1 MEGCCLYGMSVTSAF
16 GSAPTHGQFL
26 LSPQASL
33 QQISPRQTASQAPT
47 PLPSRAAAPALQPVF
62 RPAAEAF
69 AAASPGPGG
78 QPLPAGL
85 LLAQGSALPRHEPQ
99 TTAPGPA
106 ATDPSQGR
114 PLTGGSAEQPSGSA
128 STPANGTPARPAAPG
143 QADRPGANGLPRL
156 EAPPVRS
163 LWNLS
168 PFERRQ
174 NPSYSQMLQEIR
186 QGQVRSLELL
196 PRQRVVQV
204 TYRDGRRAEVP
215 VFSENQLLLR
225 TAQQARVPLSV
236 RDERGEEATA
246 SLLSNG
252 LLVILLLLGLTLL
265 IRRSAQAANR
275 AMGFGRSQPRL
286 QAEGSIPVRFEDVA
300 GIDEAK
306 EELQEVVTFLR
317 SPERFTAVGA
327 RIPRGVLLVG
337 PPGTGKTLLAR
348 AIAGEAG
355 VPFFSMAASE
365 FVELFVGVGASRVRD
380 LFRKAKAK
388 APCIIFIDEID
399 AVGRQRGAGIGG
411 GNDEREQTLNQ
422 LLTEMD
428 GFEDNSG
435 VILLAATNRPDVLD
449 SALMRPGRFDR
460 RISVDLPD
468 RRGREAILAVHAR
481 SRPLAPE
488 VHLSG
493 WAARTPGFSGA
504 DLSNLLNEAAILTA
518 RRQQSSIDEQALSD
532 ALERITMGLTAAPLQ
547 DSSKKRL
554 IAYHEVGHALLT
566 SLVPHADALDKVTL
580 LPRAGG
586 VGGFARTMPNEDIL
600 DSGLISRAYLLA
612 RLVVVLGGRAAEIV
626 VFGPSEVT
634 QGAAGDL
641 EMVSRICREMVTRYG
656 FSELGPVALEGGDAE
671 VFLGRDWLRSQQPY
685 SRETGN
691 RIDRQIRDLAC
702 HALERAIALLQPR
715 RSLLDAL
722 VEQLIEAETIEGD
735 RFRAEVEAWEKAHPE
750 LQPASSPGARSA
762 APPAAAAPVL
772 LAWEGERKHRQQPG
786 TELEPGPV

>member
-1 MEGCCLYGMSVTSAF
+1 MRHSFNLGPF
-16 GSAPTHGQFL
+16 GG
-26 LSPQASL
+26 
-33 QQISPRQTASQAPT
+33 
-47 PLPSRAAAPALQPVF
+47 PV
-62 RPAAEAF
+62 
-69 AAASPGPGG
+69 
-78 QPLPAGL
+78 
-85 LLAQGSALPRHEPQ
+85 
-99 TTAPGPA
+99 
-106 ATDPSQGR
+106 
-114 PLTGGSAEQPSGSA
+114 
-128 STPANGTPARPAAPG
+128 
-143 QADRPGANGLPRL
+143 
-156 EAPPVRS
+156 
-163 LWNLS
+163 
-168 PFERRQ
+168 
-174 NPSYSQMLQEIR
+174 PSYSQMLKEIR
-186 QGQVRSLELL
+186 QGQVKSLELQ
-196 PRQRVVQV
+196 PRQRQVSV
-204 TYRDGRRAEVP
+204 TYQNGKRVEVP

-225 TAQQARVPLSV
+225 TAEQARVPLTV
-236 RDERGEEATA
+236 RDERGEEAVA
-246 SLLSNG
+246 G
-252 LLVILLLLGLTLL
+252 LLTNALLLILLLAGLGLL
-265 IRRSAQAANR
+265 IRRSAQVANK

-300 GIDEAK
+300 GIAEAK

-327 RIPRGVLLVG
+327 KIPKGVLLVG

-380 LFRKAKAK
+380 LFRQAKAK

-428 GFEDNSG
+428 GFEENGG

-460 RISVDLPD
+460 RITVDLPD
-468 RRGREAILAVHAR
+468 RRGREEILAVHAR
-481 SRPLAPE
+481 TRPLDPS
-488 VHLSG
+488 VQLSD

-518 RRQQSSIDEQALSD
+518 RRQQSSIDEKALSD

-547 DSSKKRL
+547 DSAKKRL

-566 SLVPHADALDKVTL
+566 TLLPHADRLDKVTL

-586 VGGFARTMPNEDIL
+586 VGGFARTMPDEDIL

-612 RLVVVLGGRAAEIV
+612 RLVVLLGGRAAEIV

-641 EMVSRICREMVTRYG
+641 QMVSRICREMVTRYG
-656 FSELGPVALEGGDAE
+656 FSELGPVALEGEDAE
-671 VFLGRDWLRSQQPY
+671 VFLGRDWVRSQAHY
-685 SRETGN
+685 SLATGS
-691 RIDRQIRDLAC
+691 RIDHQVRDLAC
-702 HALERAIALLQPR
+702 WALDRAIAILSPR
-715 RSLLDAL
+715 RSLLDEL
-722 VEQLIEAETIEGD
+722 VERLIEEETIEGD
-735 RFRAEVEAWEKAHPE
+735 RFREAVEAWQAAHPDLAGKG
-750 LQPASSPGARSA
+750 LQDPPSLPATPPVALA
-762 APPAAAAPVL
+762 A
-772 LAWEGERKHRQQPG
+772 G
-786 TELEPGPV
+786 

>member
-1 MEGCCLYGMSVTSAF
+1 MVV
-16 GSAPTHGQFL
+16 APLRPHAMAAQPADGQVGV
-26 LSPQASL
+26 P
-33 QQISPRQTASQAPT
+33 
-47 PLPSRAAAPALQPVF
+47 
-62 RPAAEAF
+62 
-69 AAASPGPGG
+69 
-78 QPLPAGL
+78 L
-85 LLAQGSALPRHEPQ
+85 LLAQVTPPA
-99 TTAPGPA
+99 TPA
-106 ATDPSQGR
+106 ATGPATPQRAEPERGGEV
-114 PLTGGSAEQPSGSA
+114 TGPGGGMPAQPG
-128 STPANGTPARPAAPG
+128 GPARI
-143 QADRPGANGLPRL
+143 QATAGGAGAVPRA
-156 EAPPVRS
+156 ESPRS
-163 LWNLS
+163 PLWNLNS
-168 PFERRQ
+168 LDRQ
-174 NPSYSQMLQEIR
+174 EPSYSQMLQQIR
-186 QGQVRSLELL
+186 QGKVRSLELL
-196 PRQRVVQV
+196 PRQRLVQIA
-204 TYRDGRRAEVP
+204 YRDGRRVEVP
-215 VFSENQLLLR
+215 VFSDNQLLLR

-236 RDERGEEATA
+236 RDERGEEAMA
-246 SLLSNG
+246 GLLSNG

-286 QAEGSIPVRFEDVA
+286 QAQGSIPVRFEDVA

-428 GFEDNSG
+428 GFEDNAG

-518 RRQQSSIDEQALSD
+518 RRQQSSIDERALSD
-532 ALERITMGLTAAPLQ
+532 ALERITMGLSAAPLQ
-547 DSSKKRL
+547 DSAKKRL

-566 SLVPHADALDKVTL
+566 TLLPQADALDKVTL

-656 FSELGPVALEGGDAE
+656 FSDLGPLALEGEDGE

-685 SRETGN
+685 SRQTGN
-691 RIDRQIRDLAC
+691 RIDHQIRDLAQQ
-702 HALERAIALLQPR
+702 ALERAISLLAPR

-722 VEQLIEAETIEGD
+722 VQQLIEEETIEGD
-735 RFRAEVEAWEKAHPE
+735 RFRSEVQAWQEAHPE
-750 LQPASSPGARSA
+750 LLAASGLEPDATPGAMGLA
-762 APPAAAAPVL
+762 AAAAPVL
-772 LAWEGERKHRQQPG
+772 MASGAEPIVSGRSDPAHPG
-786 TELEPGPV
+786 RSARA